1 MPPTN
6 PEMTKKLREIF
17 YRPGLTI
24 VPGGSTPYHAM
35 LTERAGY
42 EAFYMSGSMTSG
54 WTIGWPDVGVI
65 SMEGD
70 GRQCR
75 KNRKDGQHP
84 RLCRHRHRLRQT
96 R

>member
-35 LTERAGY
+35 LTERGGLRGVLHVRLDDLGLDHRAGPTL
-42 EAFYMSGSMTSG
+42 A
-54 WTIGWPDVGVI
+54 
-65 SMEGD
+65 
-70 GRQCR
+70 
-75 KNRKDGQHP
+75 
-84 RLCRHRHRLRQT
+84 
-96 R
+96 